1 MTNSAIL
8 DLARRTF
15 LRDVPL
21 DACAVRGF
29 GHPDTRI
36 IRPGVSHEGF
46 IGDAVC
52 TIGAFDGVHRGHR
65 YLFQATIQDA
75 RRRGVPSVILTF
87 DPDPDELFFPTAR
100 IHKLLN
106 NEDRLSFLTKFGA
119 DFVVCLP
126 FNRELAAH
134 STEAFFKTYVF
145 PTFMPKASHVGADF
159 KLGAG
164 NAGNVAELRQLG
176 SVRGRSWEVNGY
188 DLLCNRAAP
197 VSATRIR
204 HLLIDEGDCRTANN
218 LLQRAH
224 FVRGTVV
231 RGRQKGRTFGFPT
244 ANVSLSYPYVVP
256 AEGVYA
262 GLVLVDGVAWPAA
275 INVGIPRTFADEP
288 NCASIEANMVG
299 FNEDIYG
306 REVAVAFIE
315 KLRGQQKFASLDEL
329 MAAVNGNIDWVRT
342 NIGPTGF
349 RI

>member
-1 MTNSAIL
+1 M
-8 DLARRTF
+8 
-15 LRDVPL
+15 
-21 DACAVRGF
+21 
-29 GHPDTRI
+29 
-36 IRPGVSHEGF
+36 
-46 IGDAVC
+46 
-52 TIGAFDGVHRGHR
+52 
-65 YLFQATIQDA
+65 
-75 RRRGVPSVILTF
+75 
-87 DPDPDELFFPTAR
+87 
-100 IHKLLN
+100 
-106 NEDRLSFLTKFGA
+106 
-119 DFVVCLP
+119 
-126 FNRELAAH
+126 
-134 STEAFFKTYVF
+134 
-145 PTFMPKASHVGADF
+145 
-159 KLGAG
+159 
-164 NAGNVAELRQLG
+164 
-176 SVRGRSWEVNGY
+176 
-188 DLLCNRAAP
+188 
-197 VSATRIR
+197 
-204 HLLIDEGDCRTANN
+204 
-218 LLQRAH
+218 
-224 FVRGTVV
+224 